1 MRFVAEFIP
10 QAWIKDSA
18 IEVDPIG
25 PTTWEPAEVP
35 EPLRGEAVKA
45 DGARVLDIDDALRE
59 DENAP
64 EWVRQW
70 HGPFTI
76 QVWIEG

>member
-1 MRFVAEFIP
+1 M
-10 QAWIKDSA
+10 
-18 IEVDPIG
+18 
-25 PTTWEPAEVP
+25 P

-45 DGARVLDIDDALRE
+45 DWARVLDIDDALRE